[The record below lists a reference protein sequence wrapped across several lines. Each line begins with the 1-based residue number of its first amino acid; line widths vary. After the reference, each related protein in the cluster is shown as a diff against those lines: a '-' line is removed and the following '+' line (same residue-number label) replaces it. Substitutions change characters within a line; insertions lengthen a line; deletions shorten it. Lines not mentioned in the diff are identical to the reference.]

1 MLLSEKIMIKLLKL
15 IDDILDKSC
24 YYLLIACVFIMLFI
38 SVLTIVLRWFGVT
51 YLWFDPLA
59 RHLVFFCAFLGGSL
73 AVRKDNHIRIDLT
86 AKILETKG
94 LFKLERAFYYLTNA
108 VCTFGSIWLAKAS
121 YDFLLSEIEYGKV
134 VFLGI
139 HSSVLVGSIP
149 VGFAIISYRFFF
161 RVINKAFIE
170 EVKV

>member
-1 MLLSEKIMIKLLKL
+1 MIKLLTL
-15 IDDILDKSC
+15 IDNFLQKSC
-24 YYLLIACVFIMLFI
+24 YYLLIICVYIMLII

-73 AVRKDNHIRIDLT
+73 AVKNDNHIRIDLT
-86 AKILETKG
+86 AKILETRG
-94 LFKLERAFYYLTNA
+94 LVKLEKVFFYITYI

-121 YDFLLSEIEYGKV
+121 IDFLKSEIEYGRD

-139 HSSVLVGSIP
+139 HSATLVSSIP
-149 VGFAIISYRFFF
+149 IGFIIISYRFFYKL
-161 RVINKAFIE
+161 IEKAFVTQE
-170 EVKV
+170 NA